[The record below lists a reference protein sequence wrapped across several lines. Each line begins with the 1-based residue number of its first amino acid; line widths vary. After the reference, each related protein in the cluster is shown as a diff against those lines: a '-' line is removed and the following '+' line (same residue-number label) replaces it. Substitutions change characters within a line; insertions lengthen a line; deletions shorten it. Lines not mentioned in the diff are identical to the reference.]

1 MRHPIQFAHTSD
13 GVLIAFR
20 QTGQGPPVL
29 GTPAWVS
36 HLELDLQL
44 RRLFPSF
51 YDELST
57 HRTVIEFDGRGTGLS
72 DRDVPDVSAPARA
85 RDIEAVVDHL
95 GLESVTLFIWSLNSP
110 AGIIYAATHPER
122 VSRLICYA
130 AFARYTAPGRER
142 LGRAFVDLIRA
153 EWGLGSRTII
163 DFIAPGAN
171 KETTDAV
178 SAYQKEAASPETAA
192 AIMEESLFRI
202 DVREHLPRLTMP
214 ALVVHRRDDPAVP
227 FDCGR
232 ELAALLPHAQFV
244 PLTGDQH
251 LPWQGDTAALL
262 ATILTFLGEE
272 AGRSQATA
280 APRATA
286 EPAGALQIIFFSD
299 MSGSTAL
306 TSRLGDAAAQEMLRV
321 HDAIV
326 RDALRHHGGAEIKHT
341 GDGIMAAFP
350 SASGAME
357 CAIAVQR
364 ALAAHNERHRDEA
377 IRVRIGLNAG
387 EPLAEGEDLFGSAVQ
402 AAARITERARPGQ
415 ILVADVVRQLAAG
428 KGFAFSNRGRVAL
441 KGFPHRFRLHEV
453 RWAE

>member
-20 QTGQGPPVL
+20 QTGEGPPVL

-130 AFARYTAPGRER
+130 AFARYTAPGREP

-153 EWGLGSRTII
+153 EWGLGSRTIV
-163 DFIAPGAN
+163 DFIAPGAA
-171 KETTDAV
+171 KETT
-178 SAYQKEAASPETAA
+178 
-192 AIMEESLFRI
+192 ESLFRI

-286 EPAGALQIIFFSD
+286 EPAAALQIIFFSD

-306 TSRLGDAAAQEMLRV
+306 TSRLGDAAAQEVLRV

>member
-1 MRHPIQFAHTSD
+1 M
-13 GVLIAFR
+13 
-20 QTGQGPPVL
+20 
-29 GTPAWVS
+29 
-36 HLELDLQL
+36 
-44 RRLFPSF
+44 
-51 YDELST
+51 
-57 HRTVIEFDGRGTGLS
+57 
-72 DRDVPDVSAPARA
+72 
-85 RDIEAVVDHL
+85 
-95 GLESVTLFIWSLNSP
+95 
-110 AGIIYAATHPER
+110 
-122 VSRLICYA
+122 
-130 AFARYTAPGRER
+130 
-142 LGRAFVDLIRA
+142 
-153 EWGLGSRTII
+153 
-163 DFIAPGAN
+163 
-171 KETTDAV
+171 
-178 SAYQKEAASPETAA
+178 
-192 AIMEESLFRI
+192 
-202 DVREHLPRLTMP
+202 
-214 ALVVHRRDDPAVP
+214 P

-272 AGRSQATA
+272 AGKSQATA

-286 EPAGALQIIFFSD
+286 EPAAALQIIFFSD

-306 TSRLGDAAAQEMLRV
+306 TSRLGDAAAQEVLRV

-364 ALAAHNERHRDEA
+364 AFAAHNERHRDEA

-453 RWAE
+453 RWTE